1 MNTPNFTIINAEYI
15 KQWLL
20 RNPNKL
26 LEITTQAYLS
36 FHEGTAVNP
45 DSYFLRFPDNPN
57 NRIIALPASSEK
69 DPLCAG
75 IKWISSF
82 PINISNGLDRASA
95 VFVLNDRKT
104 GYPLACLEG
113 SQISSYR
120 TAASAIVGADLIH
133 PTKKYSSHMVIVGCG
148 LISHSILS
156 LMIGT
161 GWSIDKITLIDLN
174 LDRADIFAKKFNNLK
189 IETSKKL
196 VSGDLIL
203 FATSAIEPYIL
214 DTDILNNNPTIL
226 HMSLRDLGV
235 ELIEKSQNFVDDI
248 EHSVKANTSL
258 YLTEEK
264 IGNRNFITGDIAQLI
279 EGKIEIN
286 PDKPRIYAPF
296 GMGIIDLLV
305 GQAVYQ
311 EALLQNS
318 NENISTIN
326 NFFPTPYTEISGE

>member
-1 MNTPNFTIINAEYI
+1 MSTPNFTIINAEYI

-20 RNPNKL
+20 RNPKKL

-36 FHEGTAVNP
+36 FHDGTAVNP

-69 DPLCAG
+69 EPLCAG

-95 VFVLNDRKT
+95 VFILNDRKT

-133 PTKKYSSHMVIVGCG
+133 PTKKQSSHMVIVGCS
-148 LISHSILS
+148 LISHSVLS

-161 GWSIDKITLIDLN
+161 GWNIDKVTLVDLD
-174 LDRADIFAKKFNNLK
+174 LDRAEVFAKKFYNLK
-189 IETSKKL
+189 IETSQKI

-203 FATSAIEPYIL
+203 FATSAIEPYVL
-214 DTDILNNNPTIL
+214 DTDILNNNP
-226 HMSLRDLGV
+226 
-235 ELIEKSQNFVDDI
+235 
-248 EHSVKANTSL
+248 
-258 YLTEEK
+258 
-264 IGNRNFITGDIAQLI
+264 
-279 EGKIEIN
+279 
-286 PDKPRIYAPF
+286 
-296 GMGIIDLLV
+296 
-305 GQAVYQ
+305 
-311 EALLQNS
+311 
-318 NENISTIN
+318 
-326 NFFPTPYTEISGE
+326 

>member
-20 RNPNKL
+20 RNQKKL

-57 NRIIALPASSEK
+57 NRIIALPSSSEK
-69 DPLCAG
+69 EPFCAG

-95 VFVLNDRKT
+95 VFLLNDRKT

-120 TAASAIVGADLIH
+120 TAASAIVGAELIH
-133 PTKKYSSHMVIVGCG
+133 PAKKHSSHMVIVGCG

-161 GWSIDKITLIDLN
+161 GWNIDKITLVDLD
-174 LDRADIFAKKFNNLK
+174 LDRAKVFSNKFNNLK

-203 FATSAIEPYIL
+203 FATSAIEPHVL

-235 ELIEKSQNFVDDI
+235 DLIEKSQNFVDDVD
-248 EHSVKANTSL
+248 HSVKANTSL

-279 EGKIEIN
+279 EGEIEIN
-286 PDKPRIYAPF
+286 SDKPRIYAPF

-305 GQAVYQ
+305 AQSIYQ
-311 EALLQNS
+311 ESLLQNT
-318 NENISTIN
+318 NENISIIGE
-326 NFFPTPYTEISGE
+326 FFPVPYNKTLV